1 MKTLRILLLL
11 AVTGMLAVVVW
22 DYAGPQRAGSAGGAA
37 EPEEIPQNLDSK
49 ASRWTWSQSSFN
61 ERKVEIHANTVEQIR
76 DTTLLQL
83 QGVELLIYRSDAD
96 SYDRIVCDSARF
108 DGETLYSEEEVTV
121 LLGLTTGDAAQGGQP
136 TTIRSTGVTFQ
147 SKTGVAST
155 DRYTEYEFEGGVGH
169 SVGSFYDSVHRYFRM
184 KSEAYVERHASAA
197 GQPPLKIQAGE
208 LTYYEIGQRVELK
221 NGASLERGAQTLE
234 AAEAIVHLEE
244 GVIRRI
250 TATDAHGKEGQAAR
264 LVRFE
269 TPKLAAWYSPLQII
283 EHINGE
289 GPSVMTSE
297 TAASAIRAQGNRI
310 DLHYVTPEGAT
321 ESLLREM
328 YVRKSAVLEAKPGP
342 GAAAKGGQIRRVSSE
357 TLHLRMDDTAEN
369 MEFVET
375 MARGR
380 LDVLPV
386 EPDGSR
392 DVLEADRIKM
402 FYAAGNRMERLQ
414 ASGNVALERQPRA
427 EGSKAGRKT
436 EPLHTFSGGLLG
448 EFDPVSGDLRVLR
461 QWANFRFEQG
471 ARSGRAEEAQFDLA
485 ANQIELKNRAEV
497 WDPNS
502 RTSADSLTLDEESG
516 DFEARGRVSSAY
528 QEKSGKAETGA
539 GGSQAE
545 TAGELFAPSKP
556 VYATAERM
564 VSNQRSGVL
573 EYHGKAR
580 LWQGA
585 DRIEAEQV
593 RIERRQQKLT
603 AQGNVVSVISEKG
616 VDAAADQGGS
626 PAAGQG
632 GDRGVPAAQGR
643 PIEVRA
649 DAMRYDEATRQIEY
663 DGGVE
668 LRRDALRVKAKELD
682 AWLAPPGAA
691 GSRLEKAV
699 AGGAVEIAETAVHG
713 PPPRQGFGER
723 AQFFPAEDKVILEG
737 EPARVISA
745 RQDTTRGSE
754 LTYHLGDD
762 RLLVLGSPQ
771 ERSYSL
777 RRRKEP

>member
-11 AVTGMLAVVVW
+11 AVTGMLGVVVW
-22 DYAGPQRAGSAGGAA
+22 DYAGAQRAGSAGEAS

-49 ASRWTWSQSSFN
+49 ASRWTWSQSSSN

-83 QGVELLIYRSDAD
+83 QGVELLIYRSDAN
-96 SYDRIVCDSARF
+96 SFDRIVCDSARF

-121 LLGLTTGDAAQGGQP
+121 LLGLTTGDSAQNAQP
-136 TTIRSTGVTFQ
+136 TTIRSSGVTFQ

-184 KSEAYVERHASAA
+184 NSEAYVERHASSA
-197 GQPPLKIQAGE
+197 GQPVLKIRAGE
-208 LTYYEIGQRVELK
+208 LTYYEIGQRVDLK
-221 NGASLERGAQTLE
+221 NGASLERGGQKLR

-244 GVIRRI
+244 GVIRQI
-250 TATDAHGKEGQAAR
+250 TATDAQGEEGQAAR
-264 LVRFE
+264 VVRFE
-269 TPKLAAWYSPLQII
+269 TPKLVAWYSPLQII

-328 YVRKSAVLEAKPGP
+328 YVRESAILEAKPGP
-342 GAAAKGGQIRRVSSE
+342 GAAAKGGQVRRVSSE
-357 TLHLRMDDTAEN
+357 TLHLKMDNTAEN

-402 FYAAGNRMERLQ
+402 LYAAGNRMEKLQ
-414 ASGNVALERQPRA
+414 ASGNVTLERQPRA
-427 EGSKAGRKT
+427 EDSTAGRKA
-436 EPLHTFSGGLLG
+436 EPLHTFSGALLG
-448 EFDPVSGDLRVLR
+448 EFDPGSGDLRVLR

-471 ARSGRAEEAQFDLA
+471 DRSGRAEEAQFDLA

-528 QEKSGKAETGA
+528 QEKSRKGEPGA
-539 GGSQAE
+539 GGSQAA
-545 TAGELFAPSKP
+545 TGELFAPSKP

-585 DRIEAEQV
+585 DRIEAEQI
-593 RIERRQQKLT
+593 RIERRQQKL
-603 AQGNVVSVISEKG
+603 AAKVKVVNVISEKG
-616 VDAAADQGGS
+616 EDAAVDQTGS
-626 PAAGQG
+626 LAAGQG
-632 GDRGVPAAQGR
+632 GDRGVPATQGR

-663 DGGVE
+663 DGSVE
-668 LRRDALRVKAKELD
+668 LRRDTLRVKANELD

-691 GSRLEKAV
+691 GSRLEKAI
-699 AGGAVEIAETAVHG
+699 AGGSVEIAETAPHG
-713 PPPRQGFGER
+713 PPPRQGFGDR
-723 AQFFPAEDKVILEG
+723 AQFFPSEDKVILEG